1 LKNDYS
7 FIFFKKIQKNLK
19 MQSKKNFYK
28 KILIWRYKYISE
40 RQFIYVLSILVGFLA
55 GLGTAVLKN
64 LTFFFESILEGK
76 FIHDF
81 HYSLYFI
88 FPIIGLIL
96 VYYIKIK
103 IIKKDIGHGISTTL
117 YAVSKRQGIID
128 SYKMYASLLTAPIT
142 VGFGGSAGLQGP
154 AVSTGAALGS
164 SVAQFFHMNAKTRI
178 LLIGCATAGAMS
190 SMFKAPVAAI
200 IFAIEIFS
208 LDLAF
213 ASLVPLLL
221 ASVSAVVTSYF
232 FFEKDA
238 LLGFQLVDDFAVR
251 DIFFY
256 VLLGLGTGIA
266 SVYFSKIYFK
276 ITNFF
281 KRIKKPVYKLI
292 FGGFLIGLM
301 LYLIPPL
308 YGEGYG
314 LINNLLNGNSAEALR
329 DLPYSI
335 DFSNVWMVIIFLLI
349 IAFFKAIAMT
359 TTFAAG
365 GVGGIFI
372 PTLFMGSALG
382 NAFAKIIN
390 ALGGDVS
397 ESNFTLIGITGLM
410 AGVLH
415 APLTAIFLIAEITG
429 GYELFVPLIL
439 VAAISFA
446 ITKYFIANSIYTVEL
461 AKRGELITHDK
472 DKNVL
477 MMMQIDKLIETN
489 FKAVFPEM
497 LLGEMLKKAVANSTR
512 NIFPVIDKKE
522 EFLGIVL
529 LDDIRPIMFDNE
541 MYDKVDVQTIMKAA
555 PEIIFYNDSVE
566 TVMQKFKE
574 SDAWNLPVVKDKKY
588 VGFISKSKLLT
599 AYRNKL
605 IEVTTS

>member
-1 LKNDYS
+1 
-7 FIFFKKIQKNLK
+7 
-19 MQSKKNFYK
+19 MQNRTNIYK
-28 KILIWRYKYISE
+28 RILIWRYKYISE
-40 RQFIYVLSILVGFLA
+40 RQFVYVLAVLVGFLA

-64 LTFFFESILEGK
+64 LTFFFEEILEGK
-76 FIHDF
+76 FIKDF

-96 VYYIKIK
+96 VYYIKKK
-103 IIKKDIGHGISTTL
+103 IIKKPIGHGISTTL
-117 YAVSKRQGIID
+117 HAVSKRKGIIEK
-128 SYKMYASLLTAPIT
+128 YKMYASLITAPIT

-164 SVAQFFHMNAKTRI
+164 YVSQMFHMNSKTRM

-200 IFAIEIFS
+200 IFAVEIFS

-221 ASVSAVVTSYF
+221 ASVSAVITSYF

-238 LLGFQLVDDFAVR
+238 LFGFKLVDAFQTK
-251 DIFFY
+251 DIFY
-256 VLLGLGTGIA
+256 YILLGLGTGVA
-266 SVYFSKIYFK
+266 SVYFSKIYFR

-281 KRIKKPVYKLI
+281 KRIKKPIHKLI
-292 FGGFLIGLM
+292 FGGIAIGLM

-314 LINNLLNGNSAEALR
+314 FINNLLNGNTKAALS
-329 DLPYSI
+329 DIPYNI
-335 DFSNVWMVIIFLLI
+335 NLENVWIVIGFLFLI
-349 IAFFKAIAMT
+349 TLFKGIAMT

-382 NAFAKIIN
+382 NLFAKIIN
-390 ALGGDVS
+390 ALGGNVS
-397 ESNFTLIGITGLM
+397 ESNFTLIGMTGLM

-429 GYELFVPLIL
+429 GYDLFVPLML

-446 ITKYFIANSIYTVEL
+446 FTKYFISNSIYTVEL
-461 AKRGELITHDK
+461 AKRGELITHNK
-472 DKNVL
+472 DKNV
-477 MMMQIDKLIETN
+477 MMMMSIKSLIETN
-489 FKAVFPEM
+489 FKSIYPDM
-497 LLGEMLKKAVANSTR
+497 LLGEMLKKAVAQSKR
-512 NIFPVIDKKE
+512 NIFPVINKE
-522 EFLGIVL
+522 KQFLGIVL
-529 LDDIRPIMFDNE
+529 LDDIRSIMFDVE
-541 MYDKVDVQTIMKAA
+541 MYNSVTVETVMKSA
-555 PEIIFYNDSVE
+555 PEIIFHTDSVE
-566 TVMQKFKE
+566 VVMQKFKT
-574 SDAWNLPVVKDKKY
+574 SNAWNLPVVKDEKY

-605 IEVTTS
+605 IEVTS